1 MRRVALLAALLVS
14 ACAQGGPQPFV
25 PDTAR
30 LAPGQ
35 LGYGPLD
42 PDVTAVHLAAWA
54 FAVPSRTH
62 NDPADAARAA
72 ASMDY
77 IAGELYTSPRWANIG
92 PLTKNQLLQ
101 GRIEMR
107 RVLGIPAN
115 APSQLVVNG
124 LTSAADALAAG
135 NQAAALAALHNPAFP
150 NPQATLARLWNLP
163 YMQMANV
170 STMKAAGEL
179 FGPGGDTEWND

>member
-1 MRRVALLAALLVS
+1 MRRAALLAALLVS
-14 ACAQGGPQPFV
+14 ACAQGGLQPFV

-35 LGYGPLD
+35 LGYGPID
-42 PDVTAVHLAAWA
+42 PDVTAMNLAAWA

-77 IAGELYTSPRWANIG
+77 VAGEFYTSPRWANVG
-92 PLTKNQLLQ
+92 PLTKDQLLQ
-101 GRIEMR
+101 GRAEVR
-107 RVLGIPAN
+107 RVLDIPPN
-115 APSQLVVNG
+115 APSQLVVDG
-124 LTSAADALAAG
+124 LTGAGNALAAG
-135 NQAAALAALHNPAFP
+135 NKAAALAALQNPAFP
-150 NPQATLARLWNLP
+150 DPQATLARLWNLP

-170 STMKAAGEL
+170 STMKASGQL
-179 FGPGGDTEWND
+179 FGPGGDTEWSD